1 MRLLHTSDWHLG
13 RNFHGAS
20 LLDEQALAMDRIV
33 ALSREASVDL
43 VVIAGDL
50 YDRAIPP
57 APAVAL
63 FTDTVARLRADGAA
77 VVAIAGNHDS
87 HVRVSVYDE
96 LLTALGVSVRGDWR
110 RAAEP
115 VLVHPRSG
123 GAPVAVYPLPY
134 LDPLVDGPGLA
145 ATLQGRSGAGRL
157 RQQDAIDLALAAIR
171 ADQLQ
176 RPGLRSV
183 LIAHA
188 FVAGGRG
195 SESEREL
202 SVGNVEVVGVPSFSG
217 FDYVALGHLHAP
229 QELDGPRL
237 AYAGSPL
244 PYSFSE
250 ENQRKGVRLVEL
262 GADGTLGVESIPLG
276 VGRPL
281 RTLEGT
287 LEDLL
292 ADPALEATRTAWV
305 RAVLLDDHLPPQ
317 AMARLQQRFPHA
329 VELRHQPNR
338 GEMLESSA
346 RSQQIRAAR
355 GPLERTLA
363 FFADQQGRDPLPDE
377 SQLLEQAL
385 AAALQEA
392 D

>member
-13 RNFHGAS
+13 RSFHGAS

-33 ALSREASVDL
+33 ALSREAAVDL

-110 RAAEP
+110 RAVEP
-115 VLVHPRSG
+115 VLVHPRTG

-134 LDPLVDGPGLA
+134 LDPLVDGPGVA
-145 ATLQGRSGAGRL
+145 ATLQGTSGAGRL

-202 SVGNVEVVGVPSFSG
+202 SVGNLEVVGVPSFSG

-250 ENQRKGVRLVEL
+250 ENQRKGVRLVEIV
-262 GADGTLGVESIPLG
+262 ADGTLRVESIPLG

-287 LEDLL
+287 LEELL
-292 ADPALEATRTAWV
+292 ADPALEATRSAWV

-329 VELRHQPNR
+329 VELRHRPNR
-338 GEMLESSA
+338 GEMLESSV

-363 FFADQQGRDPLPDE
+363 FFADQQGRDPLPEE

-385 AAALQEA
+385 AAALQGA